1 MREFIETFIL
11 ENLEQPNLSSLAMP
25 EKEKRR
31 EGVEEGMDQELQI
44 KLCTKL
50 ERSDLIPIL
59 KIYN

>member
-50 ERSDLIPIL
+50 ER
-59 KIYN
+59 